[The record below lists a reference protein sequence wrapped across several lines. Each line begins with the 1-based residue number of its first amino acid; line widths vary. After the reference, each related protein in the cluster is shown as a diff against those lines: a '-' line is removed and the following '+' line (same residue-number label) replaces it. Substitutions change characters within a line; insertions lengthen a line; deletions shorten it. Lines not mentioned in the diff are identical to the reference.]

1 MKAVNIKDPIDAVI
15 TWVNGSDKNH
25 LIMRKHYMAQS
36 EKPLHKN
43 AINPHRWI
51 CSDEIFYCLKSIEY
65 HAPWTRKIWIIV
77 DEKAPDLSS
86 LSDFLQSK
94 IHITYHHEIFV
105 GFEDILPTFN
115 SLAIETM
122 LWRIEG
128 LAEQF
133 MYFNDDVF
141 LTAPLA
147 PQDVFVDKK
156 PVLRGRWMNYSYLE
170 HDLIQQ
176 DNPANFNHYMQ
187 INAAKMM
194 GFKANRLFNAAHV
207 VHPVLRSRMKQLF
220 NENPE
225 AFLTNI
231 KHRFR
236 DLTQFLPQGLHNHFS
251 ISNGQAVFHP
261 SHDHLHIESGQGSGQ
276 PAKEVW
282 ALLNPIT
289 ETNNIKML
297 CINDLPQLQSLIP
310 GLGRWLNSVVGD
322 Y

>member
-1 MKAVNIKDPIDAVI
+1 MTAVNINDPIDAVI
-15 TWVNGSDKNH
+15 TWVNGSDNNH
-25 LIMRKHYMAQS
+25 HMMRKHYMAQS

-51 CSDEIFYCLKSIEY
+51 CSDEIFYCLKSIEH

-77 DEKAPDLSS
+77 DNKAPDLSS
-86 LSDFLQSK
+86 LSNFLQSK
-94 IHITYHHEIFV
+94 IHITYHNEIFV
-105 GFEDILPTFN
+105 GFEDVLPTFN

-156 PVLRGRWMNYSYLE
+156 PVLRGQWMNYSYLE
-170 HDLIQQ
+170 HDFIQK

-207 VHPVLRSRMKQLF
+207 VHPFLRSGMKQLF
-220 NENPE
+220 SENPE
-225 AFLTNI
+225 ALSTNI

-251 ISNGQAVFHP
+251 ISKGQAIFQ
-261 SHDHLHIESGQGSGQ
+261 SSLDYLHIDSGQGNGQ
-276 PAKEVW
+276 PATEVW
-282 ALLNPIT
+282 ALLNPVT
-289 ETNNIKML
+289 ETNDIKML
-297 CINDLPQLQSLIP
+297 CINDLPQLRSLIP
-310 GLGRWLNSVVGD
+310 ELGTWLSRAIGD

>member
-1 MKAVNIKDPIDAVI
+1 MAEVKIKNPIDAVI
-15 TWVNGSDKNH
+15 TWVNGSDDNH
-25 LIMRKHYMAQS
+25 RMMLKHYMAQS
-36 EKPLHKN
+36 EKPLHEN

-51 CSDEIFYCLKSIEY
+51 CSDEIFYCLKSIEHY
-65 HAPWTRKIWIIV
+65 APWTRKIWIIV
-77 DEKAPDLSS
+77 DDKSPDLSN
-86 LSDFLQSK
+86 LSKSLQSK

-115 SLAIETM
+115 SLTIETM
-122 LWRIEG
+122 LWRING

-156 PVLRGRWMNYSYLE
+156 PVLRGQWVNYSHLE
-170 HDLIQQ
+170 HDVIQQ
-176 DNPANFNHYMQ
+176 IDPANFNHYMQ
-187 INAAKMM
+187 INAANMM
-194 GFKANRLFNAAHV
+194 GFKSDRLFNAAHV
-207 VHPVLRSRMKQLF
+207 VHPLLRSRMEQLF
-220 NENPE
+220 TENPE
-225 AFLTNI
+225 ALRTNI

-236 DLTQFLPQGLHNHFS
+236 DLTQFLPQGLHNHSS
-251 ISNGQAVFHP
+251 ISDGQAIFETK
-261 SHDHLHIESGQGSGQ
+261 HDYLHVDSGQGNGK

-282 ALLNPIT
+282 ELLDPVT

-297 CINDLPQLQSLIP
+297 CINDLPQLIALIP
-310 GLGRWLNSVVGD
+310 DLEKWLSRAIGN